1 MPHNYNNMLV
11 CVRRERERDENTY
24 LRKVDSVLLK
34 ALLSKWCIVLSSE
47 HSSSVTDILV
57 LSLPLLH
64 DVRRPPFSQ
73 CTNCSTVIRNSTFLD
88 LCEEYDCLRRLRR
101 SFVRTAS
108 SLELEPTCTCI

>member
-1 MPHNYNNMLV
+1 V
-11 CVRRERERDENTY
+11 CVCVRERERTY
-24 LRKVDSVLLK
+24 LRRVDSVLLK

-88 LCEEYDCLRRLRR
+88 LCEEYDCFRRLRR
-101 SFVRTAS
+101 SLVRTAS
-108 SLELEPTCTCI
+108 SLELEPRHEDKYIYAPYG